1 MHINKT
7 LYSRVGISV
16 NKVFSNRLIAFFI
29 LAAGLIVY
37 ACGDDSISVEQAE
50 FEKALFVAYAGINPD
65 EDLNDIM
72 IEDLEDVVDD
82 LKDIAAQYILDN
94 LDEIIGGEAPEAID
108 LSNPPT
114 GLVVPDGMTG
124 VIAYEI
130 NTLTFTLSVDTNLV
144 LDEYVNSS
152 RTYSGYINLEGTVD
166 GAGIVVIVDPQPDD
180 VDFETLDIDVPSLTI
195 TYSNKSY
202 ASASYSGWSVGK
214 DNSGSYPDY
223 TLDGSFSVN
232 SYDYDYSS
240 FVYDRTTS
248 TSLSVDGMFDLD
260 DEQYDVY
267 GDVTLN
273 SSQDWVGGSLT
284 IIWSDTTMDVTLD
297 GSDASFDDGADNQ
310 WEKENWASDT
320 LAP

>member
-1 MHINKT
+1 MIV
-7 LYSRVGISV
+7 L
-16 NKVFSNRLIAFFI
+16 FI

-37 ACGDDSISVEQAE
+37 ACGDDSISVEQTE

-65 EDLNDIM
+65 EDLNAIM

-82 LKDIAAQYILDN
+82 LKDVAAQYILDN

-108 LSNPPT
+108 LSDPPE
-114 GLVVPDGMTG
+114 GLVVPEGMSGIITYG
-124 VIAYEI
+124 IDNLPVVDVAANI
-130 NTLTFTLSVDTNLV
+130 TLSDYL
-144 LDEYVNSS
+144 NST

-166 GAGIVVIVDPQPDD
+166 GTTLALIVDPQPDD

-202 ASASYSGWSVGK
+202 TSASYSGWSVSK

-223 TLDGSFSVN
+223 TLDGSFSVK
-232 SYDYDYSS
+232 SHDYDYSGFDYNKGS
-240 FVYDRTTS
+240 S
-248 TSLSVDGMFDLD
+248 TSLSVDGIVDLD
-260 DEQYDVY
+260 DEQYDIQ
-267 GDVTLN
+267 GSVTLN
-273 SSQDWVGGSLT
+273 SSQDWVGGNLT
-284 IIWSDTTMDVTLD
+284 ITWSDAAVDVTLN

-320 LAP
+320 LVP